1 MRRSPYPAYS
11 PRPLALWLIL
21 ACIATFSSQAE
32 STAPSASEILQ
43 KAFDTRFN
51 FDIVQVVELYAWCEM
66 GELHRV
72 LQYATKRIDGSLH
85 GLGYFTAP
93 AELRGTRMLMIE
105 QFDRN
110 DDFFLYTP
118 SQGKIRRVSSAQ
130 RADAFMGTD
139 LSYED
144 FERRYVEDFEISI
157 IGEATIQGE
166 VGYAIRCEPK
176 YESRHTHAIYYVA
189 KSDHAILEVRYFRQG
204 RDEPIKVQRIP
215 RDKMVSMGNHIVPTQ
230 MWVENRLRNTETE
243 VRFTQIKIDPELK
256 NSLFSRSALEVGRR
270 IPFLSR

>member
-1 MRRSPYPAYS
+1 MMRSRIPTCSLRRLVP
-11 PRPLALWLIL
+11 WLIL
-21 ACIATFSSQAE
+21 GCAATLPSQAE
-32 STAPSASEILQ
+32 PTAPEGIEILQ
-43 KAFDTRFN
+43 KAFDSRFN
-51 FDIVQVVELYAWCEM
+51 FDIVQVVELYARSEM

-72 LQYATKRIDGSLH
+72 LQLATKRIDGGLH
-85 GLGYFTAP
+85 GLAYFTAP

-118 SQGKIRRVSSAQ
+118 TQGRVRRVSSAQ

-144 FERRYVEDFEISI
+144 FERRYVADYDVSI

-166 VGYAIRCEPK
+166 AGYAIRCKPK
-176 YESRHTHAIYYVA
+176 YESGHSHAVYFVA
-189 KSDHAILEVRYFRQG
+189 KSDHAILEVRYFRKG
-204 RDEPIKVQRIP
+204 RDEPIKVQRVP
-215 RDKMVSMGNHIVPTQ
+215 RDKMVSIGNHIVPTQ
-230 MWVENRLRNTETE
+230 LWVENRLRNTETE
-243 VRFTQIKIDPELK
+243 VRFSQIRIDPELK
-256 NSLFSRSALEVGRR
+256 NSLFSRSALEIGRR